1 MKTSKKTLYQNT
13 FFLYILTFSNQIL
26 NLITVPYQTRIL
38 GPEAYGKIGF
48 ASAMMIYFQMIMDF
62 GFILSATEDVSRYRD
77 DSEELSKIFL
87 SVSICKCFLAAIVF
101 IVIILIS
108 QYNSQFLGDFGLLV
122 LYFFVAFTTTLLPDF
137 LYRGLELMKMIT
149 IRSVCI
155 KTFFTIMIFFAL
167 KEPSDCYWIPGLTL
181 IGNTVALLF
190 VYWHIR
196 YRLQLCIRPIS
207 IRYLYGKMKRSALF
221 FTSRIASTVYG
232 TMNTVVL
239 KYVYPT
245 GTYLGYYTS
254 SDKLIVAAR
263 AGFSPI
269 CDSLF
274 PYMVRTKDY
283 RLIKRIIF
291 WGAPIITIG
300 TLLVGYFATEFCELL
315 FGAEFAQSANVLR
328 ALLPLIPIDFVSY
341 IVAFPLLAP
350 LGKTKEAN
358 YSNVMGAMM
367 HLCLFVMLTVTD
379 KLNIYSICFATCAT
393 EAAVC
398 AYRILV
404 ALRALLNE
412 KGNQS

>member
-1 MKTSKKTLYQNT
+1 
-13 FFLYILTFSNQIL
+13 
-26 NLITVPYQTRIL
+26 
-38 GPEAYGKIGF
+38 
-48 ASAMMIYFQMIMDF
+48 MMIYFQMIMDF

-108 QYNSQFLGDFGLLV
+108 Q
-122 LYFFVAFTTTLLPDF
+122 
-137 LYRGLELMKMIT
+137 
-149 IRSVCI
+149 
-155 KTFFTIMIFFAL
+155 TFFTIMIFFAL

-181 IGNTVALLF
+181 IGNTAALLF

-196 YRLQLCIRPIS
+196 YRLQLCIRPVS

-300 TLLVGYFATEFCELL
+300 TFNKFITF
-315 FGAEFAQSANVLR
+315 
-328 ALLPLIPIDFVSY
+328 
-341 IVAFPLLAP
+341 
-350 LGKTKEAN
+350 
-358 YSNVMGAMM
+358 
-367 HLCLFVMLTVTD
+367 
-379 KLNIYSICFATCAT
+379 
-393 EAAVC
+393 
-398 AYRILV
+398 
-404 ALRALLNE
+404 
-412 KGNQS
+412 